1 MEKYLSCVQ
10 CCLVILFGFWVKKCQ
25 VFWETV
31 PARVYELPSM
41 STKEKRFCPFWW
53 ENFVFQSVC
62 NFSKFVGFEATFF
75 QFLSIEFFGRVVKA
89 VFRCPEEHFME
100 KTNLKQPFFL
110 KPFFRILNKKYSDF
124 SQKHFGR
131 FRENRSTC
139 PEEQSMKKYETKKEL
154 INRTISGNL
163 FWQLSDFWCNFS
175 GHFVKT
181 VFYLRVTI
189 WWKAAFASER
199 LISNFFDIWRRLSR
213 FWRNCFRHSCTNCFL
228 RV

>member
-1 MEKYLSCVQ
+1 MQECTTCFLRQQKRGVSVHFDEKPLFSKVFVIFQNLSDSKQ
-10 CCLVILFGFWVKKCQ
+10 HF
-25 VFWETV
+25 
-31 PARVYELPSM
+31 S
-41 STKEKRFCPFWW
+41 SFCPL
-53 ENFVFQSVC
+53 
-62 NFSKFVGFEATFF
+62 NFSAG
-75 QFLSIEFFGRVVKA
+75 LSKLYSGVQRNISWRK
-89 VFRCPEEHFME
+89 PIWN
-100 KTNLKQPFFL
+100 NLFFL
-110 KPFFRILNKKYSDF
+110 NLFFRILNKKYSDF

-131 FRENRSTC
+131 FRGNRSTC
-139 PEEQSMKKYETKKEL
+139 PEEQSMKKYKTKKEL

-181 VFYLRVTI
+181 VFYLRVTF